1 MLLKILKG
9 KIHRAVVTEADL
21 DYVGSVTVDS
31 DLLES
36 AGILPH
42 EAVEIYDITN
52 GARLTTYAL
61 RGEPGSG
68 TLCIN
73 GAAAHLVKKGDL
85 VILCAFA
92 MMDAFEAETFQPR
105 VVLVDKKNAIRSVS
119 RYVDGIFMENGKTP

>member
-21 DYVGSVTVDS
+21 NYVGSVTVDS
-31 DLLES
+31 DLLEAS
-36 AGILPH
+36 GILPH

-52 GARLTTYAL
+52 GARLVTYAL
-61 RGEPGSG
+61 RAKPGSG

-85 VILCAFA
+85 VILCSFA
-92 MMDAFEAETFQPR
+92 LMDAFEAETFQPR
-105 VVLVDKKNAIRSVS
+105 VVLVDNKNAIRSVS
-119 RYVDGIFMENGKTP
+119 RYVDGVFVENGKTH